1 MAASV
6 TATSVLPVPP
16 KPEPSV
22 ITPDFSDGARIA
34 SIVWRRHSAASSR
47 LALSRLPG
55 AATSPCLTARREK
68 APRIP
73 FSAGATALGDRGEG
87 VAQAAASLPGNP
99 FHHSPSS
106 SGYRDIAF
114 PHPGAGQGQ
123 HSYPDQYRL
132 VSHPIQ
138 ATRDPRRRLGVRRGL
153 C

>member
-55 AATSPCLTARREK
+55 AATNPCLTARREK

-99 FHHSPSS
+99 FHHSPIRVPVQDNITTRTS
-106 SGYRDIAF
+106 IAQSAL
-114 PHPGAGQGQ
+114 PARHPAILGGGL
-123 HSYPDQYRL
+123 RL
-132 VSHPIQ
+132 DESRV
-138 ATRDPRRRLGVRRGL
+138 
-153 C
+153 